1 MIISKYSIEERGEA
15 ARFIVTAAP
24 ENLAK
29 AYGPGAASAD
39 IFVDLTWDDIVEKY
53 RAYMASIGQFRAG
66 NEVRFA
72 NDKQCYEPMVVTT
85 SNKTGNSILYT
96 CLTKRGKYYQVY
108 HNELVRTG
116 RDYPQIREVL
126 EIMNG
131 KATPEKRDENIVSN
145 APIEPGVYQHF
156 RCGKYEVIANG
167 CLEATGEAVVIY
179 KSVKTGK
186 VWVRTREAWLMPAS
200 VLSDKNGTYT
210 EVPRFKYLGARV

>member
-1 MIISKYSIEERGEA
+1 MIISKYSVEERGEA
-15 ARFIVTAAP
+15 ARFVVTAAP
-24 ENLAK
+24 EDLAK

-39 IFVDLTWDDIVEKY
+39 IFVDLTWDEIVEKY

-131 KATPEKRDENIVSN
+131 KATPEKRK
-145 APIEPGVYQHF
+145 APAPDPAKLGCYRHYKGGF
-156 RCGKYEVIANG
+156 YMVIANG
-167 CLEATGEAVVIY
+167 YLESTGEPAVIY
-179 KSVKTGK
+179 KSHDTGK
-186 VWVRTREAWLMPAS
+186 VWVRSLANWSETVEVCDA
-200 VLSDKNGTYT
+200 NGIYS
-210 EVPRFKYLGARV
+210 EVPRFAYLGERL

>member
-1 MIISKYSIEERGEA
+1 MINSKYSVEEIGEA
-15 ARFIVTAAP
+15 ARFVVTAAP
-24 ENLAK
+24 EDLAK

-39 IFVDLTWDDIVEKY
+39 IFVDLTWDEIVEKY

-72 NDKQCYEPMVVTT
+72 NDKQCYEPMVVTA

-96 CLTKRGKYYQVY
+96 CLTKRGKFYQVY

-131 KATPEKRDENIVSN
+131 KATPEKRKG
-145 APIEPGVYQHF
+145 PLEPAKLGIYQHF
-156 RCGKYEVIANG
+156 KGERYEVIANG
-167 CLEATGEAVVIY
+167 FLEKHWKSVVIY
-179 KSVKTGK
+179 KSLASGI
-186 VWVRTREAWLMPAS
+186 VWVRSLENWSETVE
-200 VLSDKNGTYT
+200 VLDESGIYS